1 MKLALAVL
9 VSMSTFAIADVKKPR
24 ITSTTTGLY
33 PSKSCKT
40 KIRGG
45 EGQDPVLRCPAPK
58 TFDVEV
64 FFSAQDTHVTVTGNG
79 KSASFSGLVGNKLEW
94 RLADGVPFALL
105 VEIADA
111 DPDTVG
117 ASINARVEVIP
128 FPDAT
133 HQTAPLKSKK
143 ASDVKKAW
151 IQARALADALVP
163 AS

>member
-9 VSMSTFAIADVKKPR
+9 VSMSMLAIADTRKPR
-24 ITSTTTGLY
+24 ISSTTTGLY

-40 KIRGG
+40 KIAGG

-64 FFSAQDTHVTVTGNG
+64 FFSAQDTHVTVTGKG
-79 KSASFSGLVGNKLEW
+79 KSVSFSGLVGNKLEW
-94 RLADGVPFALL
+94 RLANGVPFALL
-105 VEIADA
+105 VEISDA
-111 DPDTVG
+111 DPENVG

-128 FPDAT
+128 FPDST

-143 ASDVKKAW
+143 ASDVKNAWAKA
-151 IQARALADALVP
+151 RELADALAPGV
-163 AS
+163 